1 MSEIKQFN
9 GFKAE
14 IGDISVITFNGAKV
28 NVLSTAVL
36 NDLISVLEILGSS
49 PKKVK
54 VLVVTGEGAT
64 FVAGADIKEM
74 SAFGPEAAL
83 DFAKLI
89 HKALDTLEGFSR
101 PTIAAVNGFALGGGC
116 ELALSCDLA
125 IASEA
130 AQFGQP
136 EINIGVLPGAGGTQR
151 LPKRIGRL
159 KAKELIFTGRRVG
172 AEEALTLGLVNRIV
186 PKDRLMEEVMGLAAL
201 IASKPAQCLEAAKS
215 LIDSGSMEKEV
226 EEFSKL
232 FSYDDQK
239 RLMREFL
246 ERKKG

>member
-1 MSEIKQFN
+1 MTEIKQFN
-9 GFKAE
+9 GFKVE

-36 NDLISVLEILGSS
+36 NDLISVLEILDSS

-54 VLVVTGEGAT
+54 VLVITGEGAT

-74 SAFGPEAAL
+74 SAFGPAEAL

-89 HKALDTLEGFSR
+89 HRALDILEGFRR

-136 EINIGVLPGAGGTQR
+136 EINIGILPGAGGTQR
-151 LPKRIGRL
+151 LPERIGRL

-201 IASKPAQCLEAAKS
+201 IASKPVQCLEATKS
-215 LIDSGSMEKEV
+215 LINSGSMEKEV

-246 ERKKG
+246 EKKKG

>member
-1 MSEIKQFN
+1 MTEIKQFN
-9 GFKAE
+9 GFNTVIDKV
-14 IGDISVITFNGAKV
+14 SVITFNNAKV
-28 NVLSTAVL
+28 NILSTPVL
-36 NDLISVLEILGSS
+36 TDFISVLETLGSS
-49 PKKVK
+49 PKETR
-54 VLVVTGEGAT
+54 VLVITGEGAT

-74 SAFGPEAAL
+74 SAFGPEEAL

-89 HKALDTLEGFSR
+89 HRALDILEGFRR
-101 PTIAAVNGFALGGGC
+101 PTMAAVNGFALGGGC
-116 ELALSCDLA
+116 ELALSCDLV

-151 LPKRIGRL
+151 LPKRIGSL

-201 IASKPAQCLEAAKS
+201 IASKPVQCVEAVKR

-226 EEFSKL
+226 EEFSNL

-246 ERKKG
+246 EKKKG